1 MERESLNSGLE
12 ATVDEPKLLLEQH
25 YKLFLDT
32 LIQLEGIG
40 RVVYSTKD
48 RISAA
53 LDKLRENSDDD
64 VAQQILGECQ
74 VLIAPLRESL
84 SQHIAECNH
93 QMLEIYAAASTIRVA
108 KNNCG
113 ASSKT

>member
-12 ATVDEPKLLLEQH
+12 STVDETKLLLEQH

-32 LIQLEGIG
+32 LIQIEGIG

-64 VAQQILGECQ
+64 IARQILGECQ
-74 VLIAPLRESL
+74 VLIDPLRESL
-84 SQHIAECNH
+84 SQHISECNR
-93 QMLEIYAAASTIRVA
+93 QMLEIHAAASPIKIA
-108 KNNCG
+108 KKNCG